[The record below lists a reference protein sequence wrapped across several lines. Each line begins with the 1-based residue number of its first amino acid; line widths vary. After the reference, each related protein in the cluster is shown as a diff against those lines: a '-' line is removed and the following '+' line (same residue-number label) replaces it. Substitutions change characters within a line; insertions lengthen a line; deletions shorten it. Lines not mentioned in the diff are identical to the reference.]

1 MCICRS
7 WSSVRGKW
15 FWVSWRMGRSKRRNH
30 QLWQLLLCHAN
41 SFPVHHHGRMDWR
54 TLLGKKGHPTTTQP
68 CLITSSPAF
77 VLCPLSLPQAIISSM
92 SIWLCRLYLTVIVSL
107 LCPSYVSHPLS
118 LSFSFLFLQMNDAIG
133 FELPWVYFVSLVI
146 FGSFFVLNL
155 VLGVLSGC
163 VSWPQFTLSLFE
175 CAYSGRACE
184 WPQCVNDCGC

>member
-77 VLCPLSLPQAIISSM
+77 VFVLCPCL
-92 SIWLCRLYLTVIVSL
+92 R
-107 LCPSYVSHPLS
+107 PSSHPCPFDCVLPMSLTLS